1 MFHGGREREGKT
13 PGSCSTSMDWF
24 KWKIFCRIV
33 HEETDDTNCKLLRQ
47 EGPRLNHRQ
56 KNLRTR
62 DTMSTEEQT
71 FVQKFKPPPSKVDK
85 TRKIALRH
93 VEVRGVSKEK
103 GRCQTT
109 HIEKTC
115 RRISHRLLEDHD
127 PQECLFSIF
136 NSTFD
141 AGQKSSHTDY
151 MQLSIQSQFNT
162 NPSRKRRIPNK
173 GSRFVVHYRL
183 SITCVL

>member
-1 MFHGGREREGKT
+1 
-13 PGSCSTSMDWF
+13 
-24 KWKIFCRIV
+24 
-33 HEETDDTNCKLLRQ
+33 
-47 EGPRLNHRQ
+47 LNHRQ

-93 VEVRGVSKEK
+93 VEVIGVSKEK

-173 GSRFVVHYRL
+173 ESRFVVPRFAVNNIFTVAFCSTWNHFSR
-183 SITCVL
+183 SRVVVNGIVSMDDP